1 MIITSLHLQ
10 NGTLLIAALINIV
23 MSVIVFSRGVK
34 NKINLYFGLL
44 TFFNFLWVIGMLIG
58 RVLTLGM
65 FWYYAGALLIYPIAL
80 GIAIFLYYFCISFPM
95 QIKRLS
101 NLNNLLVI
109 LPAIVM
115 SIIVYMK
122 GWFILS
128 YYKDIVH
135 TEYTLYVNKLP
146 YSIYSLYFIV
156 LVILAL
162 KELHKKNVALYVAG
176 DLSQFSAQICAHIKK
191 AEALTCANTGLK
203 LIVAVNYGGQWDI
216 VQAAQRIAEQVATGV
231 LTLDQ
236 VDEKLFSSYLDT
248 KDQPYPYVDLFI
260 RTSGEQRT
268 SGLMPWQMEYAEYY
282 FEADHLPD
290 FTPEKLRDAI
300 LDYSRRRRRFGG
312 NDAEQHLTFDP
323 KVVARLEIA
332 WWRLRKIPKG
342 TRFQDYALNHL
353 REQFGLSKKLAKEA
367 ARYLIVAFLEQDN
380 GRNWEKAKTNLKKF
394 YALLRDEVKLA
405 FEPSIV
411 ASMQV
416 KFWEDMAGKEQV
428 KAASDAE
435 ETAREL
441 VAEVHRISLFQAAKA
456 AHLLVLAN
464 IERNL
469 AERGS
474 GEKHWDKAQDY
485 LERFYR
491 ALKERVA

>member
-1 MIITSLHLQ
+1 MLPKDTKVPDHLAIIPDGNRRWARAKGLHTFQGHKKGFDRAVELARSARDMGIHTVTLWGFSTE
-10 NGTLLIAALINIV
+10 NWDRTVNEINYLMKLYEKLVDDYLREAKKDKVKIVHLGRKDRIPKTLLKKILYAEGETKDN
-23 MSVIVFSRGVK
+23 
-34 NKINLYFGLL
+34 NKYIMN
-44 TFFNFLWVIGMLIG
+44 
-58 RVLTLGM
+58 
-65 FWYYAGALLIYPIAL
+65 
-80 GIAIFLYYFCISFPM
+80 IAI
-95 QIKRLS
+95 
-101 NLNNLLVI
+101 
-109 LPAIVM
+109 
-115 SIIVYMK
+115 
-122 GWFILS
+122 
-128 YYKDIVH
+128 D
-135 TEYTLYVNKLP
+135 
-146 YSIYSLYFIV
+146 
-156 LVILAL
+156 
-162 KELHKKNVALYVAG
+162 
-176 DLSQFSAQICAHIKK
+176 
-191 AEALTCANTGLK
+191 
-203 LIVAVNYGGQWDI
+203 YGGQDDI
-216 VQAAQRIAEQVATGV
+216 IRATQAMIRDGVKAEEVSKG
-231 LTLDQ
+231 LF
-236 VDEKLFSSYLDT
+236 EKYLDT
-248 KDQPYPYVDLFI
+248 KDQPYPYVDLVI

-268 SGLMPWQMEYAEYY
+268 SGFLLWQSAYTETYWEN
-282 FEADHLPD
+282 DHFPD
-290 FTPEKLRDAI
+290 FTPEKLREAV

-323 KVVARLEIA
+323 KVVAKLEIA

-353 REQFGLSKKLAKEA
+353 REQFGLSKKLAKKA
-367 ARYLIVAFLEQDN
+367 AKYLIVAFLEQDN

-394 YALLRDEVKLA
+394 YALVRDEVKLA

-441 VAEVHRISLFQAAKA
+441 IAEVNRISLFQAAKA

-469 AERGS
+469 AERES
-474 GEKHWDKAQDY
+474 GDKHWDKAQDY

>member
-1 MIITSLHLQ
+1 
-10 NGTLLIAALINIV
+10 
-23 MSVIVFSRGVK
+23 MS
-34 NKINLYFGLL
+34 
-44 TFFNFLWVIGMLIG
+44 
-58 RVLTLGM
+58 
-65 FWYYAGALLIYPIAL
+65 
-80 GIAIFLYYFCISFPM
+80 
-95 QIKRLS
+95 
-101 NLNNLLVI
+101 
-109 LPAIVM
+109 
-115 SIIVYMK
+115 
-122 GWFILS
+122 
-128 YYKDIVH
+128 
-135 TEYTLYVNKLP
+135 
-146 YSIYSLYFIV
+146 
-156 LVILAL
+156 
-162 KELHKKNVALYVAG
+162 
-176 DLSQFSAQICAHIKK
+176 KK
-191 AEALTCANTGLK
+191 AESALPKGTKIPDHIAIILDGNRRWARARGLK
-203 LIVAVNYGGQWDI
+203 PWEGHKAGYNAINKLARASRDLGVHTFTIWAFSTENWERSKEEIDAIFDLLRRGIKEFEKEAHKQKVRLVHLGRKEKFPADIRQALSDVEESTKKYSGNILNLAIDYGGRDEIIRATKKI
-216 VQAAQRIAEQVATGV
+216 VENGV
-231 LTLDQ
+231 PADKI
-236 VDEKLFSSYLDT
+236 DEKLFESYLDT
-248 KDQPYPYVDLFI
+248 HDQPYPYVDLFI

-268 SGLMPWQMEYAEYY
+268 SGLLPWQMAYAEYY
-282 FEADHLPD
+282 WDADHLPD
-290 FTPEKLRDAI
+290 FTPEKLKEAI

-323 KVVARLEIA
+323 KVVAKLEIA

-353 REQFGLSKKLAKEA
+353 REQFGLSKKLAKKA
-367 ARYLIVAFLEQDN
+367 AKYLIVAFLEQDN
-380 GRNWEKAKTNLKKF
+380 GRNWEKAKINLKKF
-394 YALLRDEVKLA
+394 YALVRDEVKLA

-441 VAEVHRISLFQAAKA
+441 VAEVNRISLFQAAKA

>member
-162 KELHKKNVALYVAG
+162 KELHKKIKVLDSV
-176 DLSQFSAQICAHIKK
+176 FRKQIIM
-191 AEALTCANTGLK
+191 
-203 LIVAVNYGGQWDI
+203 
-216 VQAAQRIAEQVATGV
+216 
-231 LTLDQ
+231 
-236 VDEKLFSSYLDT
+236 
-248 KDQPYPYVDLFI
+248 LFI
-260 RTSGEQRT
+260 
-268 SGLMPWQMEYAEYY
+268 
-282 FEADHLPD
+282 
-290 FTPEKLRDAI
+290 AI
-300 LDYSRRRRRFGG
+300 LIGLIFGVYFDLVLFYFG
-312 NDAEQHLTFDP
+312 NYHYIWLGPIFTAFMNAY
-323 KVVARLEIA
+323 V
-332 WWRLRKIPKG
+332 
-342 TRFQDYALNHL
+342 F
-353 REQFGLSKKLAKEA
+353 
-367 ARYLIVAFLEQDN
+367 YLITSSKEKINN
-380 GRNWEKAKTNLKKF
+380 G
-394 YALLRDEVKLA
+394 
-405 FEPSIV
+405 
-411 ASMQV
+411 
-416 KFWEDMAGKEQV
+416 
-428 KAASDAE
+428 
-435 ETAREL
+435 
-441 VAEVHRISLFQAAKA
+441 
-456 AHLLVLAN
+456 
-464 IERNL
+464 
-469 AERGS
+469 
-474 GEKHWDKAQDY
+474 
-485 LERFYR
+485 
-491 ALKERVA
+491 

>member
-1 MIITSLHLQ
+1 MEKTK
-10 NGTLLIAALINIV
+10 TLLSTPKGTHIPNHIAIIMDGNRRWARAKGLPASEGHKAGYRAMLKVARASQELGIHTLTFWGFSTENWERSSKEIDNIMNLV
-23 MSVIVFSRGVK
+23 RHFVEDFTKDAKKEGVK
-34 NKINLYFGLL
+34 FVHLGRKDKLPEDIINAFNKLEEETKHYTRHILN
-44 TFFNFLWVIGMLIG
+44 
-58 RVLTLGM
+58 
-65 FWYYAGALLIYPIAL
+65 IAL
-80 GIAIFLYYFCISFPM
+80 
-95 QIKRLS
+95 
-101 NLNNLLVI
+101 
-109 LPAIVM
+109 
-115 SIIVYMK
+115 
-122 GWFILS
+122 
-128 YYKDIVH
+128 D
-135 TEYTLYVNKLP
+135 
-146 YSIYSLYFIV
+146 
-156 LVILAL
+156 
-162 KELHKKNVALYVAG
+162 
-176 DLSQFSAQICAHIKK
+176 
-191 AEALTCANTGLK
+191 
-203 LIVAVNYGGQWDI
+203 YGGKDEI
-216 VQAAQRIAEQVATGV
+216 LRATRKIIEDKIPAEK
-231 LTLDQ
+231 
-236 VDEKLFSSYLDT
+236 VDERLFSSYLDT

-290 FTPEKLRDAI
+290 FTPEKLRNAI

-312 NDAEQHLTFDP
+312 NDIVEHLTFDP
-323 KVVARLEIA
+323 KVVAKLEIA

-342 TRFQDYALNHL
+342 TRFQDYAFNHL
-353 REQFGLSKKLAKEA
+353 REQFGLSKQLAKEA
-367 ARYLIVAFLEQDN
+367 AKYLIVAFLEQDN
-380 GRNWEKAKTNLKKF
+380 GRNWEKAKINLKKF
-394 YALLRDEVKLA
+394 YKLIKDEVKLA

-441 VAEVHRISLFQAAKA
+441 VAEVNRISLFQAAKA

>member
-1 MIITSLHLQ
+1 MSDNPVIVLPR
-10 NGTLLIAALINIV
+10 GTKIPDHIALIPDGDRRWARAKG
-23 MSVIVFSRGVK
+23 FSPLEGHK
-34 NKINLYFGLL
+34 
-44 TFFNFLWVIGMLIG
+44 
-58 RVLTLGM
+58 
-65 FWYYAGALLIYPIAL
+65 AGY
-80 GIAIFLYYFCISFPM
+80 
-95 QIKRLS
+95 
-101 NLNNLLVI
+101 
-109 LPAIVM
+109 
-115 SIIVYMK
+115 
-122 GWFILS
+122 
-128 YYKDIVH
+128 
-135 TEYTLYVNKLP
+135 
-146 YSIYSLYFIV
+146 
-156 LVILAL
+156 LAL
-162 KELHKKNVALYVAG
+162 KSLARASRELGVHTLTLWGFSTENWERSSKETENIMNLARKMIEDFMKEAMKEGVRFVHLGRKDRLPSDLVDMINKTEEKSKNNTKHILNVAL
-176 DLSQFSAQICAHIKK
+176 D
-191 AEALTCANTGLK
+191 
-203 LIVAVNYGGQWDI
+203 YGGRDEI
-216 VQAAQRIAEQVATGV
+216 LRTVRKIIRDGV
-231 LTLDQ
+231 SPEK

-312 NDAEQHLTFDP
+312 NDAEQHLKFDP
-323 KVVARLEIA
+323 KVVAKLEIA
-332 WWRLRKIPKG
+332 WWRLRKIPQG

-367 ARYLIVAFLEQDN
+367 AKYLIVAFLEQDN